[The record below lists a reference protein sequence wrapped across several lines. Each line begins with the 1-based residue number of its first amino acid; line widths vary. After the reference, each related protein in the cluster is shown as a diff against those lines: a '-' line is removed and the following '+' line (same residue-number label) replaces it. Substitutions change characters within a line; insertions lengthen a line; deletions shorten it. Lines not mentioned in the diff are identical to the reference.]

1 METKI
6 YIKNISKNSIE
17 SLFNKGNI
25 NSNVTIK
32 SYEFKNDEKC
42 KVLVIHSDD
51 IELKEGAVY
60 TLDGFLKRCVS
71 KLDKLKQKLSDL
83 ESKLYEERVKTNER
97 YNRMGWGYAMRNVK
111 LTISDKREK
120 NIMQRIEEVIKKIEE
135 LEK

>member
-1 METKI
+1 METRI
-6 YIKNISKNSIE
+6 YIKNTSKNSIE
-17 SLFNKGNI
+17 SLGEI

-32 SYEFKNDEKC
+32 SYEFKNDERC
-42 KVLVIHSDD
+42 KILVIHSDD

>member
-1 METKI
+1 METQI
-6 YIKNISKNSIE
+6 YIKNTSINSIE
-17 SLFNKGNI
+17 SLFNKGEI
-25 NSNVTIK
+25 NKNASIK
-32 SYEFKNDEKC
+32 FYEFKNDERC
-42 KVLVIHSDD
+42 KILVRHSDD

-71 KLDKLKQKLSDL
+71 KLDKLRQKLSDL

-111 LTISDKREK
+111 LTISDKKEK
-120 NIMQRIEEVIKKIEE
+120 NIIQRIEEVKKEIKE